1 MAVVE
6 TVRGPSDTP
15 VILQRGGVVDNPR
28 CCIEVTK

>member
-15 VILQRGGVVDNPR
+15 VISQRGEWSTTPR
-28 CCIEVTK
+28 CCFEVTK

>member
-15 VILQRGGVVDNPR
+15 VISQRGEWSTTPDPAS
-28 CCIEVTK
+28 EVTK

>member
-15 VILQRGGVVDNPR
+15 VTSQHGEWSTTLAAASR
-28 CCIEVTK
+28 

>member
-15 VILQRGGVVDNPR
+15 VISQRGEWSITLAAASR
-28 CCIEVTK
+28 